1 MTLYSSGNNHTSIN
15 DQMMIRTYRPK
26 KNEQKIMLN
35 ILADP
40 NNGNGCYKPIKIN
53 EISECINDICFKNLS
68 IEEYLAKIEE
78 YLKDIVT
85 NFKP

>member
-1 MTLYSSGNNHTSIN
+1 MN
-15 DQMMIRTYRPK
+15 K
-26 KNEQKIMLN
+26 MLN